1 MVLRISIM
9 YVLYTEIINVLK
21 QHFDVGQFIPFIR
34 WQPREEMRR
43 HYAAVA
49 SGLPGEP
56 EYAAGELRAF
66 KRLRE
71 NGVKLY

>member
-1 MVLRISIM
+1 MS
-9 YVLYTEIINVLK
+9 
-21 QHFDVGQFIPFIR
+21 HFIPFIR
-34 WQPREEMRR
+34 WRLREEMRR

-71 NGVKLY
+71 NGVNLY